1 MTIQVIVKGNAGSD
15 PELKFAK
22 NETPYASFSLAHTPR
37 IKQGGQWIDG
47 ETIWFRVV
55 TFGSKAEEII
65 DLVSKG
71 ELVRVEGAMKLNT
84 YQAKDGSS
92 KQAWEINAREID
104 VVKRVAKKQEAVAPW

>member
-1 MTIQVIVKGNAGSD
+1 MSIQVTIKGNAGTD

-37 IKQGGQWIDG
+37 VKQGGQWIDG

-55 TFGSKAEEII
+55 TFGSKAEEIV

-71 ELVRVEGAMKLNT
+71 ELVRVEGSMKLST

-92 KQAWEINAREID
+92 KSAWEINAREID
-104 VVKRVAKKQEAVAPW
+104 VVKKSSKKPQEVAPW